1 VSLNPIDKFAFMI
14 RLPHLNSMPLTLR
27 KLAEHLINVHKQC
40 LTIYL
45 ALPLSQKIQVRSVYH
60 KNARHAC
67 SSSMPGEA
75 LRQGNPAKI
84 PSALA
89 LPSELIKPPFQLG
102 HNLL

>member
-1 VSLNPIDKFAFMI
+1 VSLNPIDEFAFMI
-14 RLPHLNSMPLTLR
+14 RLPRLNGMPLTLR

-67 SSSMPGEA
+67 SSFMPGA
-75 LRQGNPAKI
+75 TLRQGNPAEMS
-84 PSALA
+84 SALP

-102 HNLL
+102 DNLV